1 MQMNLDFMILRRI
14 LQPHLNLVLGL
25 QMRKHVV
32 VITRTPQGRMENCKK
47 GNEALICSLVQL
59 GAQ

>member
-47 GNEALICSLVQL
+47 GNEALI
-59 GAQ
+59 